1 MIINLSTKRILV
13 ISQQR
18 TVLRVLP
25 TRWRRIDMERNY
37 VTVTIC
43 IHVRRIIRE
52 NKLKYVSLRELKEF
66 IALGPYYAINIYD

>member
-13 ISQQR
+13 ILQQR

-37 VTVTIC
+37 VTVTLCVESSEKI
-43 IHVRRIIRE
+43 
-52 NKLKYVSLRELKEF
+52 SLNTFL
-66 IALGPYYAINIYD
+66 

>member
-37 VTVTIC
+37 VTVM
-43 IHVRRIIRE
+43 HMRRIIRE

-66 IALGPYYAINIYD
+66 IALLRNKYI

>member
-66 IALGPYYAINIYD
+66 IALLRNKYI

>member
-37 VTVTIC
+37 VTDTIC

-66 IALGPYYAINIYD
+66 IALLRNKYI

>member
-37 VTVTIC
+37 ATVTLC

-66 IALGPYYAINIYD
+66 IALLRNKYI